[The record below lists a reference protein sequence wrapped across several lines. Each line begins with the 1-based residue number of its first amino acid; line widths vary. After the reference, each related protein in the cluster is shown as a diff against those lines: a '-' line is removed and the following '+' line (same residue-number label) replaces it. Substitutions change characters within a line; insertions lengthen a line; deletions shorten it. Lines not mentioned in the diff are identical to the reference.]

1 MASKTKKIS
10 DRVYRLYAKG
20 ISNFAITKQRGKSSG
35 KLLVLQYFDEKLII
49 SRLSVCSSSLI
60 IQISTTNFQDQT
72 ITNKIP
78 WWSVVLSL
86 ATLSSHATIKWLY
99 FSATISLDYWLFLIY
114 ILKLITYKNKIKN
127 AKANQNREAYAWYI
141 DYHHL
146 LSKAYALFGFRY
158 AFRVD
163 FFIMECLMLLY
174 LKLLYKKAT

>member
-10 DRVYRLYAKG
+10 DRVYRLSAKG
-20 ISNFAITKQRGKSSG
+20 ISNFAITKQRGKSG
-35 KLLVLQYFDEKLII
+35 EKFLVLQYFEEKLII
-49 SRLSVCSSSLI
+49 SRLSVCSSSWI
-60 IQISTTNFQDQT
+60 IQISTMNFQDQT

-78 WWSVVLSL
+78 WVLSL
-86 ATLSSHATIKWLY
+86 AMLSSHATIKWFY
-99 FSATISLDYWLFLIY
+99 ISATISLDYWLFLIY

-127 AKANQNREAYAWYI
+127 VKTNQNREAYAWYI
-141 DYHHL
+141 DYHRL

-163 FFIMECLMLLY
+163 FFIMEYLMLLY